1 MTSNTNVSTPPLFS
15 APIPISSTSSTKHH
29 HHHHTRITSSS
40 GSVDASP
47 DLLSDSSTAVVGTPL
62 LTSASLST
70 PRTIHSSHHSKT
82 QLRESDSFSDED
94 FNNFELAAAAS
105 KTHKKRRHKDN
116 ETPPPVVAPISCS
129 APAGSAGSP
138 MLLAAMSTP
147 RKPTSRED
155 FECIRFI
162 GKGDVGRVYIFFFS
176 QWPSYLK
183 DIWLE
188 KKEPTNFTR

>member
-1 MTSNTNVSTPPLFS
+1 MTSNTNIGTPLPLVTS
-15 APIPISSTSSTKHH
+15 APIPISTSSTKHH

-40 GSVDASP
+40 GSSVDASP

-70 PRTIHSSHHSKT
+70 PRTIHSSHHSKRT
-82 QLRESDSFSDED
+82 QPHESDSFSDED
-94 FNNFELAAAAS
+94 FNNFELAATSS
-105 KTHKKRRHKDN
+105 KTHKRRHN

-162 GKGDVGRVYIFFFS
+162 GKGDVGRVYIFF
-176 QWPSYLK
+176 PNGLL
-183 DIWLE
+183 I
-188 KKEPTNFTR
+188 